1 MKKLIRSFVVC
12 ICLFTS
18 INLFTPSNIEAKTSS
33 DKKHTISIIRT
44 VENGRHYIIVLL
56 DNFIISKVEEL

>member
-18 INLFTPSNIEAKTSS
+18 ISLSTPSNIEAKTSS
-33 DKKHTISIIRT
+33 EKKDVITIIRT
-44 VENGRHYIIVLL
+44 VENGRHYIIVML
-56 DNFIISKVEEL
+56 DLFIISKVEEL

>member
-1 MKKLIRSFVVC
+1 MKKLLRSFVVC

-33 DKKHTISIIRT
+33 EKKNLISIIRT
-44 VENGRHYIIVLL
+44 VENGKCYIIVLL
-56 DNFIISKVEEL
+56 DNWIISKVEEL

>member
-33 DKKHTISIIRT
+33 ENLISIIRT
-44 VENGRHYIIVLL
+44 VENGKCYIIVLL
-56 DNFIISKVEEL
+56 DNWIISKVEEL